1 MLNIQI
7 ICVGKVKETYLKE
20 AILEY
25 SKRLSKYIK
34 LDILELPD
42 EKIPDKINDNIIDTI
57 KTKECNN
64 IINHLKKDSYIIAL
78 DLKGKEF
85 SSEEFSKNLDKIS
98 MENSHITFIIG
109 GSHAFA
115 LVGIAQADVLLPLPF
130 AVVPL
135 QSLALRHAAL
145 CVVGVVVLHVLG
157 QRVALRLV
165 DGFSHLQ
172 SVGFFRI
179 VNEIASVLCG
189 STHAANHE
197 ECRKKCCFYRN
208 VSFHRTN
215 MFLELYLLFSIVCLL
230 NRRQMYAVIG
240 EYVLKYGYLLS
251 KCKL

>member
-42 EKIPDKINDNIIDTI
+42 EKIPDKINDNIIETI

-98 MENSHITFIIG
+98 MENSHVTFIIG
-109 GSHAFA
+109 GS
-115 LVGIAQADVLLPLPF
+115 
-130 AVVPL
+130 
-135 QSLALRHAAL
+135 
-145 CVVGVVVLHVLG
+145 LG
-157 QRVALRLV
+157 LTK
-165 DGFSHLQ
+165 D
-172 SVGFFRI
+172 
-179 VNEIASVLCG
+179 
-189 STHAANHE
+189 
-197 ECRKKCCFYRN
+197 
-208 VSFHRTN
+208 
-215 MFLELYLLFSIVCLL
+215 LL
-230 NRRQMYAVIG
+230 NMCNQKICFSKMTFPHQLIRVFLLEQIFRAFKISNG
-240 EYVLKYGYLLS
+240 ETYHR
-251 KCKL
+251 